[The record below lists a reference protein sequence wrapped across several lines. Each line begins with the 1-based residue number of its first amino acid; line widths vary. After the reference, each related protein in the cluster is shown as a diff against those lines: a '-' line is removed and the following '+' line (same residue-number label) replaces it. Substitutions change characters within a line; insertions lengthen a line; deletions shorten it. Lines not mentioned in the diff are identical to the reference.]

1 MVTRP
6 LRRADVP
13 DVTALIHSFGWGQTS
28 TDIEGCLDSTETQ
41 TLGEFDTATNQL
53 LSMAVLQVFTRR
65 STSDTGY
72 GWLSYVATAPHARR
86 RGLASALIT
95 TLLST
100 APQNVPIGLYGS
112 PDGAPLYA
120 ARFGFVDRGHANLVE
135 LSTDALRAIQCPTAP
150 SGCALVP
157 AAEVMSAIIA
167 LDELTSGVDRS
178 AALARWAATTPEAC
192 WALRSDA
199 DGGEVVGFVLCR
211 PLHPSGVFIG
221 PLTCRNDAEAEALL
235 RAALSSVPRET
246 PLAQMLTVDVWGGEG
261 ALPGPPTGDEAPGEA
276 LELATG
282 RLGFARLGAVPSR
295 LMVHGTRPP
304 VPWVER
310 AARARREGATRPFA
324 AAGFEFG

>member
-1 MVTRP
+1 MMVTRP

-28 TDIEGCLDSTETQ
+28 TDIEACLDSTETQ

-53 LSMAVLQVFTRR
+53 VSMAVLQLFTRR

-150 SGCALVP
+150 RECALVP
-157 AAEVMSAIIA
+157 AAEVMSAITA

-178 AALARWAATTPEAC
+178 AALDRWAATTPEAC
-192 WALRSDA
+192 WALRTDA
-199 DGGEVVGFVLCR
+199 DGEVVGFVICR

-221 PLTCRNDAEAEALL
+221 PLTCRDDAEAEVLL
-235 RAALSSVPRET
+235 RAALTSVPQET
-246 PLAQMLTVDVWGGEG
+246 THSAQMLTIDVWGGDGE
-261 ALPGPPTGDEAPGEA
+261 APRPSSTGDKAPGDA
-276 LELATG
+276 FATA
-282 RLGFARLGAVPSR
+282 RLGFERLGEVPSR
-295 LMVHGTRPP
+295 LMVQGTRPS
-304 VPWVER
+304 VPWVDR
-310 AARARREGATRPFA
+310 VARASEGAARPFA